1 MKIDNTSDRDKKK
14 KKKKENRKQS
24 DLETMIFSIM
34 QKSLKSAMDAALD
47 DIFKEW
53 KFK

>member
-34 QKSLKSAMDAALD
+34 
-47 DIFKEW
+47 
-53 KFK
+53 

>member
-24 DLETMIFSIM
+24 DLEGLIFSIM
-34 QKSLKSAMDAALD
+34 QKNLKAALDAALD

-53 KFK
+53 K

>member
-24 DLETMIFSIM
+24 DLEGLIFSIM
-34 QKSLKSAMDAALD
+34 
-47 DIFKEW
+47 
-53 KFK
+53 